1 MKQEPES
8 VLTART
14 YATLAALP
22 IFWGVVLYVLAA
34 LLPERLLSKIGLDME
49 LCVGATVPLLI
60 VSGLMLERA
69 FAARR
74 GASTPPSE

>member
-14 YATLAALP
+14 YATLAVLP
-22 IFWGVVLYVLAA
+22 IFWGAVLFLLASV
-34 LLPERLLSKIGLDME
+34 LPEPLLSKIGLDIG

-60 VSGLMLERA
+60 VSGLMLEQA
-69 FAARR
+69 MAARN
-74 GASTPPSE
+74 GDDTPSK